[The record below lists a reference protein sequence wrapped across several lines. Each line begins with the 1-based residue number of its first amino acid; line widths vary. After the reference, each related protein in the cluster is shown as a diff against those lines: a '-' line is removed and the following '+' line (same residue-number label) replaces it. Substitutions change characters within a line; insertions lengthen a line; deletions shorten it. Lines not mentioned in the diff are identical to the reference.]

1 MASRIKG
8 ITIEINGDTTKLSQA
23 LRETDTQLTTVQK
36 NLRDV
41 ERLLKLDPTNTELLA
56 QKQRLLAEQSALA
69 ADRLA
74 QMEDAANHLDS
85 SLSQSQLDDFN
96 LELDLT
102 RARASLAEQEL
113 RDFEQRLND
122 VDDSAEDS
130 SDSLNDVGDAA
141 DGMDDGFSLA
151 DGVISNFVGGAMTKL
166 LDIALQAAEAIWNLD
181 EATEEY
187 RESMALLNTAFETAG
202 FTSDTAR
209 QAYEGFYTILGDT
222 GQATEASQLLSQLA
236 TSTQD
241 VAEWIDIAA
250 GVYGTFGESIPIES
264 LIEAANET
272 AKTGQVT
279 GTLADA
285 LNWVGLSE
293 DQVNAQLAE
302 LNDETLR
309 ARLLMDLLSNT
320 YKTASDSFYE
330 NSDAILESRQAQLE
344 MDDTLATLGQS
355 VADLKTQLLETLS
368 VVFEALGPIIQAIA
382 ENIGAKLGPVLEFI
396 GIVAEALKEP
406 LEALG
411 NVAESIIN
419 AFSNSMRTAEPI
431 MKLFATAIGIVSGAV
446 STLLNL
452 LAELINLLADAQAW
466 FLDLLGLGGKGGD
479 IEVTT
484 SGSGSRT
491 MADASTYSIPAFASG
506 GVIPPNNPFLAVLGD
521 NRQEPEVVAPYSTI
535 KQAARD
541 AMAERGGTGQ
551 ITIVLRAADG
561 SGVRPARRA
570 PGQHKGGMSVQVI
583 MDGVSYR
590 LNVRYETLGRSFRLE
605 EGQNAGTMLSG
616 DYTRDLMG
624 TYYDYSM
631 EVEPDPRFPADYDAF
646 YEAISAPVSSHSL
659 TLPYGQS
666 TITFD
671 AMVSEGT
678 DLYRGKVANR
688 TRWGGLQVQFTAK
701 KPQRTPT

>member
-122 VDDSAEDS
+122 V
-130 SDSLNDVGDAA
+130 GDAA

-202 FTSDTAR
+202 FGADTAK

-236 TSTQD
+236 TNEQD

-250 GVYGTFGESIPIES
+250 GVYSTFGESIPIES

-293 DQVNAQLAE
+293 EEVNSQLSM
-302 LNDETLR
+302 LNDESLR
-309 ARLLMDLLSNT
+309 ARLLMDTLSNT

-355 VADLKTQLLETLS
+355 VADLKTQLLEAFGPTLQDLVETLS

-541 AMAERGGTGQ
+541 AMAGRGWTGQ

-561 SGVRPARRA
+561 FTRNLSYSLDQESARQGV
-570 PGQHKGGMSVQVI
+570 HLVSTKGV
-583 MDGVSYR
+583 
-590 LNVRYETLGRSFRLE
+590 
-605 EGQNAGTMLSG
+605 
-616 DYTRDLMG
+616 
-624 TYYDYSM
+624 
-631 EVEPDPRFPADYDAF
+631 
-646 YEAISAPVSSHSL
+646 
-659 TLPYGQS
+659 
-666 TITFD
+666 
-671 AMVSEGT
+671 
-678 DLYRGKVANR
+678 
-688 TRWGGLQVQFTAK
+688 
-701 KPQRTPT
+701 

>member
-23 LRETDTQLTTVQK
+23 LRETDTQLFDVQK

-41 ERLLKLDPTNTELLA
+41 GRLLKLDPTNTELLA

-69 ADRLA
+69 ADRLT
-74 QMEDAANHLDS
+74 QMEEASEHLDS
-85 SLSQSQLDDFN
+85 SLSQSQLNDFN

-202 FTSDTAR
+202 FTSDTAK

-222 GQATEASQLLSQLA
+222 GQATEASQLLAQLA
-236 TSTQD
+236 TNEQD

-293 DQVNAQLAE
+293 EEVNSQLSM
-302 LNDETLR
+302 LNDESLR
-309 ARLLMDLLSNT
+309 ARLLMDTLSNT

-355 VADLKTQLLETLS
+355 VADLKTKLAEAFGPSVLELITAIADVLETLS
-368 VVFEALGPIIQAIA
+368 PIIDIILKAITTVIEA
-382 ENIGAKLGPVLEFI
+382 VADLIG
-396 GIVAEALKEP
+396 
-406 LEALG
+406 
-411 NVAESIIN
+411 
-419 AFSNSMRTAEPI
+419 
-431 MKLFATAIGIVSGAV
+431 
-446 STLLNL
+446 
-452 LAELINLLADAQAW
+452 LLAD
-466 FLDLLGLGGKGGD
+466 
-479 IEVTT
+479 
-484 SGSGSRT
+484 
-491 MADASTYSIPAFASG
+491 
-506 GVIPPNNPFLAVLGD
+506 
-521 NRQEPEVVAPYSTI
+521 
-535 KQAARD
+535 
-541 AMAERGGTGQ
+541 
-551 ITIVLRAADG
+551 
-561 SGVRPARRA
+561 
-570 PGQHKGGMSVQVI
+570 
-583 MDGVSYR
+583 
-590 LNVRYETLGRSFRLE
+590 
-605 EGQNAGTMLSG
+605 LS
-616 DYTRDLMG
+616 L
-624 TYYDYSM
+624 
-631 EVEPDPRFPADYDAF
+631 
-646 YEAISAPVSSHSL
+646 IH
-659 TLPYGQS
+659 
-666 TITFD
+666 I
-671 AMVSEGT
+671 
-678 DLYRGKVANR
+678 
-688 TRWGGLQVQFTAK
+688 
-701 KPQRTPT
+701 

>member
-23 LRETDTQLTTVQK
+23 LRETDTQLSTVQK

-41 ERLLKLDPTNTELLA
+41 DRLLKLDPTNTELLA

-102 RARASLAEQEL
+102 RSRANLAEQEL

-122 VDDSAEDS
+122 VDSSAEDS

-141 DGMDDGFSLA
+141 DGMQSGFSRA
-151 DGVISNFVGGAMTKL
+151 DGVISTFVGNSLTKL
-166 LDIALQAAEAIWNLD
+166 QDAVIQAAEAIWNLD

-202 FTSDTAR
+202 FGVDTAK

-236 TSTQD
+236 VNEQD
-241 VAEWIDIAA
+241 VAKWIDIAA

-293 DQVNAQLAE
+293 DEVNAQLSA
-302 LNDETLR
+302 LNDESLR

-320 YKTASDSFYE
+320 YKTASESFYE
-330 NSDAILESRQAQLE
+330 NSEAIIESRQAQLE
-344 MDDTLATLGQS
+344 MDDTLATLGQD
-355 VADLKTQLLETLS
+355 VADLKTQLAEAFGPSLLELIT
-368 VVFEALGPIIQAIA
+368 AIA
-382 ENIGAKLGPVLEFI
+382 DA
-396 GIVAEALKEP
+396 
-406 LEALG
+406 LEALSPIIDIILKAVTVVIDA
-411 NVAESIIN
+411 VAD
-419 AFSNSMRTAEPI
+419 
-431 MKLFATAIGIVSGAV
+431 LIGLLADAV
-446 STLLNL
+446 GWLLNL
-452 LAELINLLADAQAW
+452 LGLSDESDSDGPAVSIN
-466 FLDLLGLGGKGGD
+466 
-479 IEVTT
+479 
-484 SGSGSRT
+484 SSSR
-491 MADASTYSIPAFASG
+491 STQESTGYSIPAFASG

-561 SGVRPARRA
+561 FTRNLSYSLDQESARQGVRLV
-570 PGQHKGGMSVQVI
+570 KTTT
-583 MDGVSYR
+583 GV
-590 LNVRYETLGRSFRLE
+590 
-605 EGQNAGTMLSG
+605 
-616 DYTRDLMG
+616 
-624 TYYDYSM
+624 
-631 EVEPDPRFPADYDAF
+631 
-646 YEAISAPVSSHSL
+646 
-659 TLPYGQS
+659 
-666 TITFD
+666 
-671 AMVSEGT
+671 
-678 DLYRGKVANR
+678 
-688 TRWGGLQVQFTAK
+688 
-701 KPQRTPT
+701 

>member
-113 RDFEQRLND
+113 REFEQRLND

-293 DQVNAQLAE
+293 EEVNSQLSM
-302 LNDETLR
+302 LNDESLR
-309 ARLLMDLLSNT
+309 ARLLMDTLSNT

-355 VADLKTQLLETLS
+355 VADLKTKLAEAFGPSVLELITAIADVLETLS
-368 VVFEALGPIIQAIA
+368 PIIDIILKAITTVIEA
-382 ENIGAKLGPVLEFI
+382 VADLIG
-396 GIVAEALKEP
+396 
-406 LEALG
+406 
-411 NVAESIIN
+411 
-419 AFSNSMRTAEPI
+419 
-431 MKLFATAIGIVSGAV
+431 
-446 STLLNL
+446 
-452 LAELINLLADAQAW
+452 LLADAVGW
-466 FLDLLGLGGKGGD
+466 LLDLLGLGGKGGD

-484 SGSGSRT
+484 SSSGSRT

-561 SGVRPARRA
+561 FTRNLAYSLDQESARQGVRLVST
-570 PGQHKGGMSVQVI
+570 KGV
-583 MDGVSYR
+583 
-590 LNVRYETLGRSFRLE
+590 
-605 EGQNAGTMLSG
+605 
-616 DYTRDLMG
+616 
-624 TYYDYSM
+624 
-631 EVEPDPRFPADYDAF
+631 
-646 YEAISAPVSSHSL
+646 
-659 TLPYGQS
+659 
-666 TITFD
+666 
-671 AMVSEGT
+671 
-678 DLYRGKVANR
+678 
-688 TRWGGLQVQFTAK
+688 
-701 KPQRTPT
+701 

>member
-1 MASRIKG
+1 MR
-8 ITIEINGDTTKLSQA
+8 
-23 LRETDTQLTTVQK
+23 
-36 NLRDV
+36 
-41 ERLLKLDPTNTELLA
+41 
-56 QKQRLLAEQSALA
+56 
-69 ADRLA
+69 
-74 QMEDAANHLDS
+74 
-85 SLSQSQLDDFN
+85 F
-96 LELDLT
+96 
-102 RARASLAEQEL
+102 
-113 RDFEQRLND
+113 
-122 VDDSAEDS
+122 
-130 SDSLNDVGDAA
+130 
-141 DGMDDGFSLA
+141 
-151 DGVISNFVGGAMTKL
+151 
-166 LDIALQAAEAIWNLD
+166 QAAEAIWNLD

-355 VADLKTQLLETLS
+355 VADLKTQLLEAFGPTLQDLVETLS

-419 AFSNSMRTAEPI
+419 AFSNSMRD
-431 MKLFATAIGIVSGAV
+431 SGAYNEAV
-446 STLLNL
+446 RHCNRNRFRCCFNSSEPT
-452 LAELINLLADAQAW
+452 
-466 FLDLLGLGGKGGD
+466 GGID
-479 IEVTT
+479 
-484 SGSGSRT
+484 
-491 MADASTYSIPAFASG
+491 
-506 GVIPPNNPFLAVLGD
+506 
-521 NRQEPEVVAPYSTI
+521 
-535 KQAARD
+535 
-541 AMAERGGTGQ
+541 
-551 ITIVLRAADG
+551 
-561 SGVRPARRA
+561 
-570 PGQHKGGMSVQVI
+570 
-583 MDGVSYR
+583 
-590 LNVRYETLGRSFRLE
+590 
-605 EGQNAGTMLSG
+605 
-616 DYTRDLMG
+616 
-624 TYYDYSM
+624 
-631 EVEPDPRFPADYDAF
+631 
-646 YEAISAPVSSHSL
+646 
-659 TLPYGQS
+659 
-666 TITFD
+666 
-671 AMVSEGT
+671 
-678 DLYRGKVANR
+678 
-688 TRWGGLQVQFTAK
+688 
-701 KPQRTPT
+701 

>member
-202 FTSDTAR
+202 FGADTAK

-236 TSTQD
+236 TNEQD

-293 DQVNAQLAE
+293 EEVNSQLSM
-302 LNDETLR
+302 LNDESLR
-309 ARLLMDLLSNT
+309 ARLLMDTLSNT

-355 VADLKTQLLETLS
+355 VADLKTQLLEAFGPTLQDLVETLS

-382 ENIGAKLGPVLEFI
+382 ENIGA
-396 GIVAEALKEP
+396 
-406 LEALG
+406 
-411 NVAESIIN
+411 S
-419 AFSNSMRTAEPI
+419 
-431 MKLFATAIGIVSGAV
+431 
-446 STLLNL
+446 
-452 LAELINLLADAQAW
+452 LAQ
-466 FLDLLGLGGKGGD
+466 
-479 IEVTT
+479 
-484 SGSGSRT
+484 
-491 MADASTYSIPAFASG
+491 Y
-506 GVIPPNNPFLAVLGD
+506 
-521 NRQEPEVVAPYSTI
+521 
-535 KQAARD
+535 
-541 AMAERGGTGQ
+541 
-551 ITIVLRAADG
+551 
-561 SGVRPARRA
+561 
-570 PGQHKGGMSVQVI
+570 
-583 MDGVSYR
+583 
-590 LNVRYETLGRSFRLE
+590 
-605 EGQNAGTMLSG
+605 
-616 DYTRDLMG
+616 
-624 TYYDYSM
+624 
-631 EVEPDPRFPADYDAF
+631 
-646 YEAISAPVSSHSL
+646 
-659 TLPYGQS
+659 
-666 TITFD
+666 
-671 AMVSEGT
+671 
-678 DLYRGKVANR
+678 
-688 TRWGGLQVQFTAK
+688 
-701 KPQRTPT
+701 

>member
-202 FTSDTAR
+202 FGADTAK

-236 TSTQD
+236 TNEQD

-264 LIEAANET
+264 LIQAANET

-293 DQVNAQLAE
+293 EEVNSQLSM
-302 LNDETLR
+302 LNDESLR
-309 ARLLMDLLSNT
+309 ARLLMDTLSNT

-355 VADLKTQLLETLS
+355 VADLKTQLLEAFGPTLQDLVETLS

-541 AMAERGGTGQ
+541 AMAGRGWTGQ

-561 SGVRPARRA
+561 FTRNLSYSLDQESARQGV
-570 PGQHKGGMSVQVI
+570 HLVSTKGV
-583 MDGVSYR
+583 
-590 LNVRYETLGRSFRLE
+590 
-605 EGQNAGTMLSG
+605 
-616 DYTRDLMG
+616 
-624 TYYDYSM
+624 
-631 EVEPDPRFPADYDAF
+631 
-646 YEAISAPVSSHSL
+646 
-659 TLPYGQS
+659 
-666 TITFD
+666 
-671 AMVSEGT
+671 
-678 DLYRGKVANR
+678 
-688 TRWGGLQVQFTAK
+688 
-701 KPQRTPT
+701 

>member
-8 ITIEINGDTTKLSQA
+8 ITIEINGDTTKLTQA
-23 LRETDTQLTTVQK
+23 LRETDTQLFDVQK

-69 ADRLA
+69 ADRLK
-74 QMEDAANHLDS
+74 QMEEASEHLDS
-85 SLSQSQLDDFN
+85 SLSQSQLNDFN

-202 FTSDTAR
+202 FTSDTAK
-209 QAYEGFYTILGDT
+209 QAYEGFYEILGDK

-236 TSTQD
+236 TNEQD
-241 VAEWIDIAA
+241 VAEWIEIAA
-250 GVYGTFGESIPIES
+250 GVYGRFGESIPIES

-272 AKTGQVT
+272 KQTGVVT
-279 GTLADA
+279 GALADA
-285 LNWVGLSE
+285 LTWAGLSE
-293 DQVNAQLAE
+293 EEVNAQLAA

-309 ARLLMDLLSNT
+309 ARLLMDTLSNT

-330 NSDAILESRQAQLE
+330 NSDAIIESRDAQLE

-355 VADLKTQLLETLS
+355 VSDLKTQLLEAFGPTFQDMVKTLS
-368 VVFEALGPIIQAIA
+368 AVFKAIGPIIQAIA
-382 ENIGAKLGPVLEFI
+382 EYIGTKFGPVLEFI
-396 GIVAEALKEP
+396 GIVAEALEEP
-406 LEALG
+406 LDALG
-411 NVAESIIN
+411 NVAQSIMD

-431 MKLFATAIGIVSGAV
+431 MKLFATALGAISSAV

-452 LAELINLLADAQAW
+452 LAGLIDKLADAQAW

-491 MADASTYSIPAFASG
+491 VADASAYSIPAFASG

-561 SGVRPARRA
+561 FTRNLAYSLDQESARQGVRLVST
-570 PGQHKGGMSVQVI
+570 KGV
-583 MDGVSYR
+583 
-590 LNVRYETLGRSFRLE
+590 
-605 EGQNAGTMLSG
+605 
-616 DYTRDLMG
+616 
-624 TYYDYSM
+624 
-631 EVEPDPRFPADYDAF
+631 
-646 YEAISAPVSSHSL
+646 
-659 TLPYGQS
+659 
-666 TITFD
+666 
-671 AMVSEGT
+671 
-678 DLYRGKVANR
+678 
-688 TRWGGLQVQFTAK
+688 
-701 KPQRTPT
+701 

>member
-202 FTSDTAR
+202 FGADTAK

-236 TSTQD
+236 TNEQD

-293 DQVNAQLAE
+293 EEVNSQLSM
-302 LNDETLR
+302 LNDESLR
-309 ARLLMDLLSNT
+309 ARLLMDTLSNT

-330 NSDAILESRQAQLE
+330 NSDAILESRQAQL
-344 MDDTLATLGQS
+344 
-355 VADLKTQLLETLS
+355 
-368 VVFEALGPIIQAIA
+368 
-382 ENIGAKLGPVLEFI
+382 
-396 GIVAEALKEP
+396 
-406 LEALG
+406 
-411 NVAESIIN
+411 
-419 AFSNSMRTAEPI
+419 
-431 MKLFATAIGIVSGAV
+431 
-446 STLLNL
+446 
-452 LAELINLLADAQAW
+452 
-466 FLDLLGLGGKGGD
+466 
-479 IEVTT
+479 
-484 SGSGSRT
+484 
-491 MADASTYSIPAFASG
+491 
-506 GVIPPNNPFLAVLGD
+506 
-521 NRQEPEVVAPYSTI
+521 
-535 KQAARD
+535 
-541 AMAERGGTGQ
+541 
-551 ITIVLRAADG
+551 
-561 SGVRPARRA
+561 
-570 PGQHKGGMSVQVI
+570 
-583 MDGVSYR
+583 
-590 LNVRYETLGRSFRLE
+590 
-605 EGQNAGTMLSG
+605 
-616 DYTRDLMG
+616 
-624 TYYDYSM
+624 
-631 EVEPDPRFPADYDAF
+631 
-646 YEAISAPVSSHSL
+646 
-659 TLPYGQS
+659 
-666 TITFD
+666 
-671 AMVSEGT
+671 
-678 DLYRGKVANR
+678 
-688 TRWGGLQVQFTAK
+688 
-701 KPQRTPT
+701 

>member
-23 LRETDTQLTTVQK
+23 LRETDTQLSTVQK

-41 ERLLKLDPTNTELLA
+41 DRLLKLDPTNTELLA

-85 SLSQSQLDDFN
+85 SLSQNQLDDFN

-102 RARASLAEQEL
+102 RARANLAEQEL

-122 VDDSAEDS
+122 VDDSAGDS

-151 DGVISNFVGGAMTKL
+151 DGVISNFVGGAMTML
-166 LDIALQAAEAIWNLD
+166 LDIALQAAAAIWDLD

-202 FTSDTAR
+202 FGADTAK
-209 QAYEGFYTILGDT
+209 QAYEGFYTILGDP

-302 LNDETLR
+302 VNDETLR

-320 YKTASDSFYE
+320 YKTASESFYE
-330 NSDAILESRQAQLE
+330 NSEAIRESRQAQLE
-344 MDDTLATLGQS
+344 MDDTSAILGQS
-355 VADLKTQLLETLS
+355 VANLKTQLAEAFGPSVLELISAIADLLETLS
-368 VVFEALGPIIQAIA
+368 PIINLILK
-382 ENIGAKLGPVLEFI
+382 NIITVI
-396 GIVAEALKEP
+396 D
-406 LEALG
+406 
-411 NVAESIIN
+411 
-419 AFSNSMRTAEPI
+419 
-431 MKLFATAIGIVSGAV
+431 AV
-446 STLLNL
+446 TLL
-452 LAELINLLADAQAW
+452 IGLLADAVGW
-466 FLDLLGLGGKGGD
+466 LLDLLGLGGKGGD

-491 MADASTYSIPAFASG
+491 MADASAYSIPAFASG

-561 SGVRPARRA
+561 FTRNLSYSLDQESARQGVRLVST
-570 PGQHKGGMSVQVI
+570 KGV
-583 MDGVSYR
+583 
-590 LNVRYETLGRSFRLE
+590 
-605 EGQNAGTMLSG
+605 
-616 DYTRDLMG
+616 
-624 TYYDYSM
+624 
-631 EVEPDPRFPADYDAF
+631 
-646 YEAISAPVSSHSL
+646 
-659 TLPYGQS
+659 
-666 TITFD
+666 
-671 AMVSEGT
+671 
-678 DLYRGKVANR
+678 
-688 TRWGGLQVQFTAK
+688 
-701 KPQRTPT
+701 

>member
-69 ADRLA
+69 TSRLE

-102 RARASLAEQEL
+102 RTRANLAEQEL

-122 VDDSAEDS
+122 VDSSAEDS

-166 LDIALQAAEAIWNLD
+166 LDIALEAAEAIWNLD

-202 FTSDTAR
+202 FTSETAK
-209 QAYEGFYTILGDT
+209 QAYEGFYEILGDT
-222 GQATEASQLLSQLA
+222 GQATEASQLLAQLA
-236 TSTQD
+236 ADEQD
-241 VAEWIDIAA
+241 VAKWIDVAA
-250 GVYGTFGESIPIES
+250 GVYGTFGESLPIES

-293 DQVNAQLAE
+293 DEVNAQLSAV
-302 LNDETLR
+302 NDETLR

-320 YKTASDSFYE
+320 YKTASESFYE
-330 NSDAILESRQAQLE
+330 NSEAIIESRQAQLE
-344 MDDTLATLGQS
+344 MDDTLATLGQD
-355 VADLKTQLLETLS
+355 VADLKTQLAEAFGPSLLELIT
-368 VVFEALGPIIQAIA
+368 AIA
-382 ENIGAKLGPVLEFI
+382 DA
-396 GIVAEALKEP
+396 
-406 LEALG
+406 LEALSPIIDIILKAVTVVIDA
-411 NVAESIIN
+411 VAD
-419 AFSNSMRTAEPI
+419 
-431 MKLFATAIGIVSGAV
+431 LIGLLADAV
-446 STLLNL
+446 GWLLNL
-452 LAELINLLADAQAW
+452 L
-466 FLDLLGLGGKGGD
+466 GLSDESDSDGPAVSIK
-479 IEVTT
+479 
-484 SGSGSRT
+484 SSSR
-491 MADASTYSIPAFASG
+491 STQESTGYSIPAFASG

-561 SGVRPARRA
+561 FTRNLSYSLDQESARQGVRLV
-570 PGQHKGGMSVQVI
+570 KTTT
-583 MDGVSYR
+583 GV
-590 LNVRYETLGRSFRLE
+590 
-605 EGQNAGTMLSG
+605 
-616 DYTRDLMG
+616 
-624 TYYDYSM
+624 
-631 EVEPDPRFPADYDAF
+631 
-646 YEAISAPVSSHSL
+646 
-659 TLPYGQS
+659 
-666 TITFD
+666 
-671 AMVSEGT
+671 
-678 DLYRGKVANR
+678 
-688 TRWGGLQVQFTAK
+688 
-701 KPQRTPT
+701 

>member
-85 SLSQSQLDDFN
+85 SLSQNQLDDFN

-122 VDDSAEDS
+122 VDSSAEDS

-141 DGMDDGFSLA
+141 DGMQSGFSRA
-151 DGVISNFVGGAMTKL
+151 DGVISTFVGNSLTKL
-166 LDIALQAAEAIWNLD
+166 QDAVIQAAEAIWNLD

-202 FTSDTAR
+202 FGVDTAK
-209 QAYEGFYTILGDT
+209 QAYEGFYEILGDE
-222 GQATEASQLLSQLA
+222 GQATEAAQLLSQLA
-236 TSTQD
+236 ANEQD

-250 GVYGTFGESIPIES
+250 GVYGKFGESIPTES

-272 AKTGQVT
+272 KQTGVVT
-279 GTLADA
+279 GALADS
-285 LNWVGLSE
+285 LNWVGLSVE
-293 DQVNAQLAE
+293 EVNSQLSM

-309 ARLLMDLLSNT
+309 ARLLMDTLSIA
-320 YKTASDSFYE
+320 YKDASDAFYE
-330 NSDAILESRQAQLE
+330 NTESIRGARRAQLE
-344 MDDTLATLGQS
+344 MDDTLAILGQS
-355 VADLKTQLLETLS
+355 VANVKTQLAEAFGPSVLELISAIADLLETLS
-368 VVFEALGPIIQAIA
+368 PIINLILK
-382 ENIGAKLGPVLEFI
+382 NIITVI
-396 GIVAEALKEP
+396 D
-406 LEALG
+406 
-411 NVAESIIN
+411 
-419 AFSNSMRTAEPI
+419 
-431 MKLFATAIGIVSGAV
+431 AV
-446 STLLNL
+446 TLL
-452 LAELINLLADAQAW
+452 IGLLADAVGW
-466 FLDLLGLGGKGGD
+466 LLDLLGLGGKGGD

-491 MADASTYSIPAFASG
+491 MADASAYSIPAFASG

-561 SGVRPARRA
+561 FTRNLSYSLDQESARQGVRLV
-570 PGQHKGGMSVQVI
+570 KTTT
-583 MDGVSYR
+583 GV
-590 LNVRYETLGRSFRLE
+590 
-605 EGQNAGTMLSG
+605 
-616 DYTRDLMG
+616 
-624 TYYDYSM
+624 
-631 EVEPDPRFPADYDAF
+631 
-646 YEAISAPVSSHSL
+646 
-659 TLPYGQS
+659 
-666 TITFD
+666 
-671 AMVSEGT
+671 
-678 DLYRGKVANR
+678 
-688 TRWGGLQVQFTAK
+688 
-701 KPQRTPT
+701 

>member
-202 FTSDTAR
+202 FGADTAK

-236 TSTQD
+236 TNEQD

-293 DQVNAQLAE
+293 EEVNSQLSM
-302 LNDETLR
+302 LNDESLR
-309 ARLLMDLLSNT
+309 ARLLMDTLSNT

-355 VADLKTQLLETLS
+355 VADLKTKLAEAFGPSVLELITAIADVLETLS
-368 VVFEALGPIIQAIA
+368 PIIDIILKAITTVIEA
-382 ENIGAKLGPVLEFI
+382 VADLIG
-396 GIVAEALKEP
+396 
-406 LEALG
+406 
-411 NVAESIIN
+411 
-419 AFSNSMRTAEPI
+419 
-431 MKLFATAIGIVSGAV
+431 
-446 STLLNL
+446 
-452 LAELINLLADAQAW
+452 LLADAVGW
-466 FLDLLGLGGKGGD
+466 LLDLLGLGGKGGD

-484 SGSGSRT
+484 SSSGSRT

-561 SGVRPARRA
+561 FTRNLAYSLDQESARQGVRLVST
-570 PGQHKGGMSVQVI
+570 KGV
-583 MDGVSYR
+583 
-590 LNVRYETLGRSFRLE
+590 
-605 EGQNAGTMLSG
+605 
-616 DYTRDLMG
+616 
-624 TYYDYSM
+624 
-631 EVEPDPRFPADYDAF
+631 
-646 YEAISAPVSSHSL
+646 
-659 TLPYGQS
+659 
-666 TITFD
+666 
-671 AMVSEGT
+671 
-678 DLYRGKVANR
+678 
-688 TRWGGLQVQFTAK
+688 
-701 KPQRTPT
+701 

>member
-69 ADRLA
+69 TSRLE

-102 RARASLAEQEL
+102 RTRANLAEQEL

-122 VDDSAEDS
+122 VDSSAEDS

-166 LDIALQAAEAIWNLD
+166 LDIALEAAEAIWNLD

-202 FTSDTAR
+202 FTSETAK
-209 QAYEGFYTILGDT
+209 QAYEGFYEILGDT
-222 GQATEASQLLSQLA
+222 GQATEASQLLAQLA
-236 TSTQD
+236 ADEQD
-241 VAEWIDIAA
+241 VAKWIDVAA
-250 GVYGTFGESIPIES
+250 GVYGTFGESLPIES

-293 DQVNAQLAE
+293 DEVNAQLSA

-309 ARLLMDLLSNT
+309 ARLLMDTLSIA
-320 YKTASDSFYE
+320 YKDASDAFYE
-330 NSDAILESRQAQLE
+330 NTESIRGARQAQTE
-344 MDDTLATLGQS
+344 MDDSLATLGQS
-355 VADLKTQLLETLS
+355 VADLKTQLLEAFGPTLQDLVETLS
-368 VVFEALGPIIQAIA
+368 VVFEALGPIIETVA
-382 ENIGAKLGPVLEFI
+382 EYIENKLGPVLEFI
-396 GIVAEALKEP
+396 GIVAEALEEP
-406 LEALG
+406 LAALG
-411 NVAESIIN
+411 NVAQSIMT

-431 MKLFATAIGIVSGAV
+431 MKLFATTIGIVSGAV

-452 LAELINLLADAQAW
+452 LAELINLLAEAQAW
-466 FLDLLGLGGKGGD
+466 FLDLLGIGGKSGD

-491 MADASTYSIPAFASG
+491 MADASAYSIPAFASG
-506 GVIPPNNPFLAVLGD
+506 GVNPPNNPFLAVLGN

-561 SGVRPARRA
+561 FTRNLSYSLDQESARQGVRLV
-570 PGQHKGGMSVQVI
+570 KTTT
-583 MDGVSYR
+583 GV
-590 LNVRYETLGRSFRLE
+590 
-605 EGQNAGTMLSG
+605 
-616 DYTRDLMG
+616 
-624 TYYDYSM
+624 
-631 EVEPDPRFPADYDAF
+631 
-646 YEAISAPVSSHSL
+646 
-659 TLPYGQS
+659 
-666 TITFD
+666 
-671 AMVSEGT
+671 
-678 DLYRGKVANR
+678 
-688 TRWGGLQVQFTAK
+688 
-701 KPQRTPT
+701 

>member
-1 MASRIKG
+1 
-8 ITIEINGDTTKLSQA
+8 
-23 LRETDTQLTTVQK
+23 
-36 NLRDV
+36 
-41 ERLLKLDPTNTELLA
+41 
-56 QKQRLLAEQSALA
+56 
-69 ADRLA
+69 
-74 QMEDAANHLDS
+74 
-85 SLSQSQLDDFN
+85 
-96 LELDLT
+96 
-102 RARASLAEQEL
+102 
-113 RDFEQRLND
+113 
-122 VDDSAEDS
+122 
-130 SDSLNDVGDAA
+130 
-141 DGMDDGFSLA
+141 
-151 DGVISNFVGGAMTKL
+151 
-166 LDIALQAAEAIWNLD
+166 
-181 EATEEY
+181 
-187 RESMALLNTAFETAG
+187 MALLNTAFETAG
-202 FTSDTAR
+202 FGADTAK

-236 TSTQD
+236 TNEQD

-293 DQVNAQLAE
+293 EEVNSQLSM
-302 LNDETLR
+302 LNDESLR
-309 ARLLMDLLSNT
+309 ARLLMDTLSNT

-355 VADLKTQLLETLS
+355 VADLKTQLLEAFGPTLQDLVETLS

-541 AMAERGGTGQ
+541 AMAGRGWTGQ

-561 SGVRPARRA
+561 FTRNLSYSLDQESARQGV
-570 PGQHKGGMSVQVI
+570 HLVSTKGV
-583 MDGVSYR
+583 
-590 LNVRYETLGRSFRLE
+590 
-605 EGQNAGTMLSG
+605 
-616 DYTRDLMG
+616 
-624 TYYDYSM
+624 
-631 EVEPDPRFPADYDAF
+631 
-646 YEAISAPVSSHSL
+646 
-659 TLPYGQS
+659 
-666 TITFD
+666 
-671 AMVSEGT
+671 
-678 DLYRGKVANR
+678 
-688 TRWGGLQVQFTAK
+688 
-701 KPQRTPT
+701 